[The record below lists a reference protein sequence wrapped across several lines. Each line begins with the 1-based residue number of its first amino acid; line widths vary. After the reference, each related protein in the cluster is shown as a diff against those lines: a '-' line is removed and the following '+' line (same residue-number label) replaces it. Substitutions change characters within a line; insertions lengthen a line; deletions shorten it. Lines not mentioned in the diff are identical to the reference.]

1 MTKLVRLLTVE
12 AFGKY
17 QLIRR
22 LGAGGMAEVFL
33 AREPLAQGLAKILVI
48 KKIHPS
54 LAETPQFRQMFEDE
68 AKIAVNLNHPNIVQ
82 TFGYGQIGPTYFLAM
97 EHVEGVDLLRILNAA
112 VDKKMSI
119 PVGLCAY
126 LGQQVAKGLDY
137 AHRKVDEYNEPL
149 GIVHRDVSPQNI
161 LVSWDG
167 MVKLVDFGIARAR
180 HVREEEG
187 VVKGKFAYM
196 SPEQAV
202 GAPVDPRSDIF
213 STGIVLWELVCGRA
227 LFGSLKGKQA
237 LNAIKNAQVPRPRE
251 VDPTIPEELEQIILK
266 ALQRKAD
273 DRYQTARDFHR
284 ALGAFFFQLGSKE
297 GRIYESGAMASLL
310 ATIIPEE
317 ERAIAPTAPAKVES
331 VETRVAVPQHAL
343 SRAHET
349 KDSGQL
355 LQPAERKAVVIV
367 EGELSGL
374 QSLRRNVG
382 EARARDALLD
392 FIRVTEH
399 VAYKFAAHPD
409 RLDDRGFTYVLGLP
423 VGTEDDAAR
432 AIELSLALID
442 ALDGIS
448 RELSPPLKLAV
459 GVQRGTALVSRTAN
473 AAEKSD
479 QGARFQYELLGQTAQ
494 TARRLATEAM
504 PGEVLVGG
512 GVFRAARND
521 WSFDELEA
529 IELPSDSDTSPGTLR
544 RTTDGNAV
552 EVSAGPAKAKVY
564 RLLGARPRAER
575 LADGAGLRRLIGRD
589 LELNALNDAH
599 RAVVELRRARYTL
612 VLGEA
617 GVGKASIV
625 DAFRH
630 KLDPTTHLILRT
642 FGRPALRETPFSM
655 VADLTRDLLGV
666 SEETEPRELKRRIEQ
681 AVALLFKPGA
691 SKTASDERDAR
702 QIIDALGVLLGIK
715 VPGADE
721 LDASE
726 RRHRLYA
733 AMRKLQT
740 RLAEERTLVVVVED
754 LHWADQQSFDMLVQ
768 LVRDPIDRP
777 VLGIATARHDERI
790 DALAQSDKVTSI
802 LVGELGMRERE
813 ELVASRFA
821 DADAAPLMRRILE
834 RAGGNPYYIT
844 ELIDSLAEHGI
855 LEPLPDGRLRW
866 VKRDEVIAVPTTIE
880 AVVAARLD
888 RLPDD
893 ERDTIRRAALLGRI
907 FRVEDLHALTGATPE
922 LLSRSL
928 VRLAARGL
936 IAPASAASD
945 IFARGPGA
953 YAFRNVITKEVAYD
967 GLPRDTRALLHSVAA
982 DRLQR
987 SQAYRKGADDARLA
1001 DHLLNAGDRAAAGRA
1016 LVSAG
1021 LYARDNSGNADAF
1034 SLLTRAL
1041 ECLPP
1046 EAHCERWQAH
1056 NEREQILRG
1065 WGKRPAQLR
1074 EVHAMRKHAAALPG
1088 VEGRQREAEAFCRL
1102 GLLYLDVGKHAAA
1115 RRELDRALGLA
1126 RSAGAILVESEALR
1140 LLATLLMN
1148 IGKNAEAL
1156 ELAQEALK
1164 VVGTD
1169 TDQAHLLARAQA
1181 LNAVGNVHVHTG
1193 RLRDAVSSYAE
1204 ALVIYRRLGT
1214 RRLEAAA
1221 LNNMGW
1227 VFVGLGEYEEAL
1239 VHYKRSLRI
1248 AQDLGDRAGIGVKLA
1263 NIGQTYADLGDF
1275 ERARRYLDKALEIHN
1290 ALGDEPGLADTLIS
1304 LGQVAL
1310 RQERVKE
1317 AAQQL
1322 ERGLELASETRNRYQ
1337 EIRALVYLAFTRLLL
1352 GDPPA
1357 GALALAHSAARLARE
1372 AEIANGQ
1379 AYALC
1384 AEACALERAGRPAEA
1399 LVCSTEAVA
1408 LFDSGRDVDS
1418 PEEIL
1423 FIHARIAGA
1432 AGDATGQREALRRA
1446 HTEVQ
1451 RKARRL
1457 RDPGWRARYLE
1468 APPARDIVAAA
1479 REAGVDDVDLTA

>member
-1 MTKLVRLLTVE
+1 
-12 AFGKY
+12 
-17 QLIRR
+17 
-22 LGAGGMAEVFL
+22 MAEVFL

-54 LAETPQFRQMFEDE
+54 LAEAPQFRQMFEDE
-68 AKIAVNLNHPNIVQ
+68 AKVAVNLNHPNIVQ

-112 VDKKMSI
+112 VDKKMTI
-119 PVGLCAY
+119 PFGLCAY
-126 LGQQVAKGLDY
+126 LGQQVAKALDY
-137 AHRKVDEYNEPL
+137 AHRKVDEYGEPL

-213 STGIVLWELVCGRA
+213 STGIVLWELVCARG

-237 LNAIKNAQVPRPRE
+237 LNAIKNAQVPRPRD
-251 VDPTIPEELEQIILK
+251 VDATIPEELEAIIMK
-266 ALQRKAD
+266 SLQRKAD
-273 DRYQTARDFHR
+273 DRYQTARDLHR

-310 ATIIPEE
+310 SAIIPEE
-317 ERAIAPTAPAKVES
+317 ERALGPFLAPVEPRPVTPSAPTHVPAPLP
-331 VETRVAVPQHAL
+331 TL
-343 SRAHET
+343 SRAHDT
-349 KDSGQL
+349 KGSGQL
-355 LQPAERKAVVIV
+355 LQPAERKAVVLV

-382 EARARDALLD
+382 EGRARDALLD

-399 VAYKFAAHPD
+399 VAYKHAAHPD

-459 GVQRGTALVSRTAN
+459 GVQRGTALVSRTPTPAG
-473 AAEKSD
+473 APSERE
-479 QGARFQYELLGQTAQ
+479 GARFQYELLGQTAQ

-521 WSFDELEA
+521 WRFEELDA
-529 IELPSDSDTSPGTLR
+529 IELPPDTDTTPGTLR
-544 RTTDGNAV
+544 SLETRAS
-552 EVSAGPAKAKVY
+552 ESGPPALAKVY
-564 RLLGARPRAER
+564 RLVGARPRGER
-575 LADGAGLRRLIGRD
+575 LADGAGLRRLVGRD
-589 LELNALNDAH
+589 LEINALNDAH
-599 RAVVELRRARYTL
+599 RAVVELSRARYVL

-630 KLDPTTHLILRT
+630 KLDPTTHLVLRT
-642 FGRPALRETPFSM
+642 VGRPALRETPFAM
-655 VADLTRDLLGV
+655 VADLARDLLGV
-666 SEETEPRELKRRIEQ
+666 SEEAEPRELKRRVES
-681 AVALLFKPGA
+681 AVQLLFK
-691 SKTASDERDAR
+691 SSEEREAR
-702 QIIDALGVLLGIK
+702 QVIDAFGVLLGVK

-726 RRHRLYA
+726 RRHRLYS

-740 RLAEERTLVVVVED
+740 RLAEERTLVVVFED
-754 LHWADQQSFDMLVQ
+754 LHWADQQSYDMLVQ
-768 LVRDPIDRP
+768 LLRDPVDRP

-790 DALAQSDKVTSI
+790 NALAQSDKVTTI

-922 LLSRSL
+922 ALSRTL

-945 IFARGPGA
+945 IYARGPGA

-987 SQAYRKGADDARLA
+987 SQSYRKGADDARLA
-1001 DHLLNAGDRAAAGRA
+1001 DHLLQAGEGAAAGRA

-1021 LYARDNSGNADAF
+1021 IYARDNASNADAF
-1034 SLLTRAL
+1034 TLLTRAL

-1046 EAHCERWQAH
+1046 DAHCDRWQAH

-1074 EVHAMRKHAAALPG
+1074 EVHAMRKHATALG
-1088 VEGRQREAEAFCRL
+1088 AEGKQREAEAFCRL

-1126 RSAGAILVESEALR
+1126 RAAGAILVESEALR

-1156 ELAQEALK
+1156 ELAQEALR
-1164 VVGTD
+1164 VIGTESD
-1169 TDQAHLLARAQA
+1169 NDHLLARAQA

-1193 RLRDAVSSYAE
+1193 HLRDAVSSYAE

-1275 ERARRYLDKALEIHN
+1275 DRARRYLDKALEIHN
-1290 ALGDEPGLADTLIS
+1290 ALGDHPGMSDTLIS

-1310 RQERVKE
+1310 RQERVTE
-1317 AAQQL
+1317 AAQLL
-1322 ERGLELASETRNRYQ
+1322 ERGLEMASETRNRYQ
-1337 EIRALVYLAFTRLLL
+1337 EIRALVYLAFTRLQLD
-1352 GDPPA
+1352 GPPEH
-1357 GALALAHSAARLARE
+1357 ALALAHSAAKLARE

-1384 AEACALERAGRPAEA
+1384 AEARALVAAGRNAEA
-1399 LVCSTEAVA
+1399 LACSTEAVA

-1423 FIHARIAGA
+1423 FIHARVAEA
-1432 AGDATGQREALRRA
+1432 AGDMAVQRDALKRA

-1457 RDPGWRARYLE
+1457 RDHGWRARYLE